1 MGVNRDQGLL
11 AALLLTG
18 FAEVT
23 KLALLAVLRKK
34 KKHQAAMKK
43 NQEMWCRICIPGV
56 NHPEVVASI

>member
-34 KKHQAAMKK
+34 RKK
-43 NQEMWCRICIPGV
+43 NTKLQ
-56 NHPEVVASI
+56 

>member
-34 KKHQAAMKK
+34 KNTKLQ
-43 NQEMWCRICIPGV
+43 
-56 NHPEVVASI
+56 